1 MDQDKHILE
10 LLEDDTILFYSW
22 ALGNRK
28 FFFFFL
34 IYLKFHY
41 FFLLV
46 EGVGNIFVTVTEKSL
61 KLWDVEFGSK
71 KFSTDFSEKY
81 TFFKNILFN
90 FKKKKSVKEFFIV
103 EGN

>member
-22 ALGNRK
+22 ALGN
-28 FFFFFL
+28 L
-34 IYLKFHY
+34 
-41 FFLLV
+41 

-71 KFSTDFSEKY
+71 KFSTDFSE
-81 TFFKNILFN
+81 N
-90 FKKKKSVKEFFIV
+90 VKEFFIV